1 MSKQHFQLGQA
12 SVEPDRDQQRIAIA
26 VEYNGSQFHGWQRQS
41 KPAVPTIQQC
51 LEQALSTVADH
62 PVSLICAG
70 RTDAGVHAVGQVAHF
85 DVSVSRELKAWV
97 KGANSLLPSSIR
109 VLWAQHVD
117 QQFHARFS
125 AQSRRYQY
133 WIHNSAERSGIF
145 AGLMTHYPH
154 PLDHQ
159 CMHDAAQSLLGEQD
173 FTSFRALACESP
185 TAMRNV
191 YAVKVFRQRERICID
206 IEANAFLLHMVRNIS
221 GSLIEVGAKRQP
233 VSWLQSLLA
242 AKDRSLAAAT
252 ARPDGL
258 YLMAVS
264 YPPELV
270 VSSSI
275 PSIFGQ

>member
-1 MSKQHFQLGQA
+1 MQHFQSDQA
-12 SVEPDRDQQRIAIA
+12 SLERDHDQQRIAIA
-26 VEYNGSQFHGWQRQS
+26 VEYNGSQFHGWQRQT

-62 PVSLICAG
+62 PVSLTCAG
-70 RTDAGVHAVGQVAHF
+70 RTDAGVHAVGQLAHF

-97 KGANSLLPSSIR
+97 KGANSLLPASIR

-145 AGLMTHYPH
+145 AGLVTHYPQ

-159 CMHDAAQSLLGEQD
+159 LMHDAAQSLLGEQD

-191 YAVKVFRQRERICID
+191 YAVKVFRQRERVCID

-221 GSLIEVGAKRQP
+221 GSLMEIGAKRQP
-233 VSWLQSLLA
+233 VSWLKTLLA

-264 YPPELV
+264 YPTELV
-270 VSSSI
+270 VSSST
-275 PSIFGQ
+275 PSIFSQ

>member
-1 MSKQHFQLGQA
+1 MQYFQSDQA
-12 SVEPDRDQQRIAIA
+12 SLERDHDQQRIAIA
-26 VEYNGSQFHGWQRQS
+26 VEYNGSQFHGWQRQT

-51 LEQALSTVADH
+51 LEQALSSVADH
-62 PVSLICAG
+62 PVSLTCAG
-70 RTDAGVHAVGQVAHF
+70 RTDAGVHAVGQLAHF

-97 KGANSLLPSSIR
+97 KGANSLLPASIR

-145 AGLMTHYPH
+145 AGLVTHYPQ

-159 CMHDAAQSLLGEQD
+159 LMHDAAQSLLGEQD

-191 YAVKVFRQRERICID
+191 YAVKVFRQRERVCID

-221 GSLIEVGAKRQP
+221 GSLMEIGAKRQP
-233 VSWLQSLLA
+233 VSWLKTLLA

-264 YPPELV
+264 YPTELV
-270 VSSSI
+270 VSSST
-275 PSIFGQ
+275 PSIFSQ

>member
-1 MSKQHFQLGQA
+1 MSIQHFQSDQA
-12 SVEPDRDQQRIAIA
+12 SLERDHDQQRIAIA
-26 VEYNGSQFHGWQRQS
+26 VEYNGSQFHGWQRQT

-62 PVSLICAG
+62 PVSLTCAG
-70 RTDAGVHAVGQVAHF
+70 RTDAGVHAVGQFAHF

-97 KGANSLLPSSIR
+97 KGANSLLPASIR

-145 AGLMTHYPH
+145 AGLVTHYPQ

-159 CMHDAAQSLLGEQD
+159 LMHDAAQSLLGEQD

-191 YAVKVFRQRERICID
+191 YAVKVFRQRERVCID

-221 GSLIEVGAKRQP
+221 GSLMEIGAKRQP
-233 VSWLQSLLA
+233 VSWLKTLLA

-264 YPPELV
+264 YPTELV
-270 VSSSI
+270 VSSST
-275 PSIFGQ
+275 PSIFSQ

>member
-1 MSKQHFQLGQA
+1 MQHFQSDQA
-12 SVEPDRDQQRIAIA
+12 SLERDHDQQRIAIA
-26 VEYNGSQFHGWQRQS
+26 VEYKGSQFHGWQRQT

-62 PVSLICAG
+62 PVSLTCAG
-70 RTDAGVHAVGQVAHF
+70 RTDAGVHAVGQLAHF

-97 KGANSLLPSSIR
+97 KGANSLLPASIR

-145 AGLMTHYPH
+145 AGLVTHYPQ

-159 CMHDAAQSLLGEQD
+159 LMHDAAQSLLGEQD

-191 YAVKVFRQRERICID
+191 YAVKVFRQRERVCID

-221 GSLIEVGAKRQP
+221 GSLMEIGAKRQP
-233 VSWLQSLLA
+233 VSWLKTLLA

-264 YPPELV
+264 YPTEFV
-270 VSSSI
+270 VSSST
-275 PSIFGQ
+275 PSIFSQ